1 MGWFYVEIERLS
13 SHELLNAVCFF
24 KFVYVY
30 DVLCMR
36 GDFAF
41 LGDMIGR
48 WIAWLMLIQR
58 FERWRNLSRAISDLP
73 RTYEGT
79 YHTLN
84 ESQQK
89 PKPRRQLS
97 THKKKTVYGVFRAV
111 WFYGEHVRATLCG
124 IQFVF

>member
-36 GDFAF
+36 GDFAY

-48 WIAWLMLIQR
+48 WLAWLASM
-58 FERWRNLSRAISDLP
+58 
-73 RTYEGT
+73 
-79 YHTLN
+79 
-84 ESQQK
+84 K
-89 PKPRRQLS
+89 
-97 THKKKTVYGVFRAV
+97 
-111 WFYGEHVRATLCG
+111 
-124 IQFVF
+124 